1 MTDNKNKKILVTG
14 AKGMVGH
21 ALVKHLQEENYKNIL
36 AVGRTDLDLTDSAA
50 VDSYFD
56 KYRPDFVYMIAAKVG
71 GIAANM
77 SDPVGFLVD
86 NLKIELNL
94 YQACHKYKTA
104 KNLFLGSSC
113 IYPKE
118 CPQPMKENYL
128 LTGTLEPTNEGYA
141 LSKITGL
148 RLAEYYYQQ
157 YGMLTVCPMPCNI
170 YGTGDHFDL
179 QKSHVLSALVKRFID
194 AVDEQTNSVTL
205 WGTGIA
211 RREFIHVDDV
221 AQALLFFMETHSS
234 PEFVNL
240 GTGKDI
246 TIRELA
252 ELIAREADYQGK
264 IVWDESKPN
273 GMLKKCLDITK
284 LEALGFTPQVSLKKG
299 VQKTI
304 AEYRQI
310 KQQLSRDNK

>member
-1 MTDNKNKKILVTG
+1 MSDKNRKILVTG
-14 AKGMVGH
+14 AKGMVGQ
-21 ALVKHLQEENYKNIL
+21 ALVKRLDEENYKNVL
-36 AVGRTDLDLTDSAA
+36 AVGRADLDLTDSAA
-50 VDSYFD
+50 VDAYFD
-56 KYRPDFVYMIAAKVG
+56 KYKPDLVYMIAAKVG
-71 GIAANM
+71 GIAANI

-94 YQACHKYKTA
+94 YQACHKHKTT

-118 CPQPMKENYL
+118 SSQPMKEEYL
-128 LTGTLEPTNEGYA
+128 LSGALEPTNEGYA

-194 AVDEQTNSVTL
+194 AKDEQSDNVTL

-221 AQALLFFMETHSS
+221 AEALIFFMENHNS

-240 GTGKDI
+240 GPGIDI
-246 TIRELA
+246 TIKELA
-252 ELIAREADYQGK
+252 ELIAKEADYQGK
-264 IVWDESKPN
+264 ISWDESKPN
-273 GMLKKCLDITK
+273 GMLKKCLDITNLK
-284 LEALGFTPQVSLKKG
+284 SLGFSPQISLKTG
-299 VQKTI
+299 VRKTI
-304 AEYRQI
+304 TEYRQI
-310 KQQLSRDNK
+310 KQKEIQGLK